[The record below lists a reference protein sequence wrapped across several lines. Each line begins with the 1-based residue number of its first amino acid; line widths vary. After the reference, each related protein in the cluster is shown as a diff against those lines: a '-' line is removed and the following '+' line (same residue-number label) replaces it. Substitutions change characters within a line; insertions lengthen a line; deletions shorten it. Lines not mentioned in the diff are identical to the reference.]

1 MKSVTVNT
9 SKEYDVWIGSGLLSQ
24 AGEKIMAA
32 CGGETAALVTDDE
45 VNKLYGDA
53 VERSLEAAG
62 YVTVVRFVFLHGEQ
76 SKTIETYASLLNA
89 LADENLIRSD
99 VVVALGGGVTGDM
112 AGFAAATYLRG
123 VHLAQIPTSLLA
135 MVDSSVGGKTAVN
148 LTSGKNQ
155 AGAFYQPDIVLCDI
169 DTLQTLPAEVF
180 RDGCAEMIKHGI
192 IQSAELFAMLTKP
205 LEPQMEEIIARNVTI
220 KRDIVEMDEKD
231 TGIRQ
236 ILNFGHTI
244 GHGIEKHSDY
254 KISHGKAVATGMAIA
269 SRAAWRMG
277 FCNRECHTEIV
288 DILKRFGLP
297 YETGIEPE
305 RLIEAALS
313 DKKRSGK
320 QITEVI
326 PERIGKC
333 VLHSFSL
340 EELEDFIKLGM
351 QEG

>member
-1 MKSVTVNT
+1 MKSVTVNA
-9 SKEYDVWIGSGLLSQ
+9 SKEYDVWIGNGLLSQ

-32 CGGETAALVTDDE
+32 CGGETAALVTDDI
-45 VNKLYGDA
+45 VDKLYGDTI
-53 VERSLEAAG
+53 ERSLKAAG
-62 YVTVVRFVFLHGEQ
+62 YATAARFVFPHGEQ
-76 SKTIETYASLLNA
+76 SKTMETYASLLNV
-89 LADENLIRSD
+89 LAEANLIRSD
-99 VVVALGGGVTGDM
+99 VIVALGGGVTGDM

-123 VHLAQIPTSLLA
+123 VHFAQIPTSLLA

-148 LTSGKNQ
+148 LSAGKNQ

-180 RDGCAEMIKHGI
+180 RDGCAEIIKHSI
-192 IQSAELFAMLTKP
+192 IVSAELFSMLTQP
-205 LEPQMEEIIARNVTI
+205 LKPQMEEIITRNVTI
-220 KRDIVEMDEKD
+220 KRDIVAMDERD

-244 GHGIEKHSDY
+244 GHGIEKHSGY
-254 KISHGKAVATGMAIA
+254 KVPHGKAVASGIAIA
-269 SRAAWRMG
+269 SRGAWRMG
-277 FCNRECHTEIV
+277 FCDEECHTEIV
-288 DILKRFGLP
+288 DMLKRFGLP
-297 YETGIEPE
+297 YETGIGPE

-351 QEG
+351 REG